1 MTWQNNLE
9 QGMQVPGLTDAQL
22 ALISGQ
28 SHVVRADKRDKF
40 VKYIA
45 DVLRGTLEITD
56 SAVWRA
62 VQSAVKRYGRR

>member
-45 DVLRGTLEITD
+45 DVLRGT
-56 SAVWRA
+56 
-62 VQSAVKRYGRR
+62 RRTK